1 MTAIKIPV
9 RVIGTS
15 TKRRDPAPRPEAGR
29 RPEADRQPEA
39 DRRPE
44 ADPEPTGSE
53 TVGQSSDPVST
64 SPAETAEECA
74 CAPADRDALPE
85 EAAPVSVA
93 ETQVAATQ
101 VAATRRVAAAHQATE
116 AQDRLLIE
124 VLSIAD
130 NLERALAVAQEDT
143 PIRQGVAITH
153 RDLVRLLQR
162 HGLERIDAFRQPF
175 DPQWH
180 EAIDVVPA
188 RELGVAP
195 GTVVQVMV
203 PGYRRGE
210 QLFRP
215 ARVVVAQ

>member
-9 RVIGTS
+9 RVVGTN
-15 TKRRDPAPRPEAGR
+15 TRRRGPTLRPEAGR
-29 RPEADRQPEA
+29 RPQVDPAVPA
-39 DRRPE
+39 LGI
-44 ADPEPTGSE
+44 ADPPEKGART
-53 TVGQSSDPVST
+53 PVAT
-64 SPAETAEECA
+64 EE
-74 CAPADRDALPE
+74 
-85 EAAPVSVA
+85 VV
-93 ETQVAATQ
+93 ATQ
-101 VAATRRVAAAHQATE
+101 EVAV
-116 AQDRLLIE
+116 AQDRLLAE
-124 VLSIAD
+124 VISIAD
-130 NLERALAVAQEDT
+130 NLERALAVAREDT

-153 RDLVRLLQR
+153 RDVLQLLRR
-162 HGLERIDAFRQPF
+162 HGLERIDAHQQPF

-195 GTVVQVMV
+195 GTVVQVMA

>member
-9 RVIGTS
+9 RVVGTN
-15 TKRRDPAPRPEAGR
+15 TRRRGPTLRPEAGR
-29 RPEADRQPEA
+29 RPQVDPAVPA
-39 DRRPE
+39 LGI
-44 ADPEPTGSE
+44 ADPPEKGART
-53 TVGQSSDPVST
+53 PVAT
-64 SPAETAEECA
+64 EE
-74 CAPADRDALPE
+74 
-85 EAAPVSVA
+85 VV
-93 ETQVAATQ
+93 ATQ
-101 VAATRRVAAAHQATE
+101 EAVATQEVTV
-116 AQDRLLIE
+116 AQDRLLAE
-124 VLSIAD
+124 VISIAD
-130 NLERALAVAQEDT
+130 NLERALAVAREDT

-153 RDLVRLLQR
+153 RDVLQLLRR
-162 HGLERIDAFRQPF
+162 HGLERIDAHQQPF

-195 GTVVQVMV
+195 GTVVQVMA

>member
-9 RVIGTS
+9 RVVGTN
-15 TKRRDPAPRPEAGR
+15 TRRRGPTVRPEAGR
-29 RPEADRQPEA
+29 RPQVDPAVPA
-39 DRRPE
+39 LGI
-44 ADPEPTGSE
+44 ADPPEKGART
-53 TVGQSSDPVST
+53 PVAT
-64 SPAETAEECA
+64 EE
-74 CAPADRDALPE
+74 
-85 EAAPVSVA
+85 VV
-93 ETQVAATQ
+93 ATQ
-101 VAATRRVAAAHQATE
+101 EVAV
-116 AQDRLLIE
+116 AQDRLLAE
-124 VLSIAD
+124 VISIAD
-130 NLERALAVAQEDT
+130 NLERALAVAREDT

-153 RDLVRLLQR
+153 RDVLQLLRR
-162 HGLERIDAFRQPF
+162 HGLERIDAHQQPF

-195 GTVVQVMV
+195 GTVVQVMA

>member
-9 RVIGTS
+9 RVVGTN
-15 TKRRDPAPRPEAGR
+15 TRRRGPTLRPEAGR
-29 RPEADRQPEA
+29 RPQVDPAVPALEV
-39 DRRPE
+39 
-44 ADPEPTGSE
+44 ADPPEKGART
-53 TVGQSSDPVST
+53 PVAT
-64 SPAETAEECA
+64 Q
-74 CAPADRDALPE
+74 
-85 EAAPVSVA
+85 EA
-93 ETQVAATQ
+93 AATQ
-101 VAATRRVAAAHQATE
+101 EVAV
-116 AQDRLLIE
+116 AQDRLLAE
-124 VLSIAD
+124 VISIAD
-130 NLERALAVAQEDT
+130 NLERALAVAREDT

-153 RDLVRLLQR
+153 RDVLQLLRR
-162 HGLERIDAFRQPF
+162 HGLERIDAHQQPF

-195 GTVVQVMV
+195 GTVVQVMA

>member
-9 RVIGTS
+9 RVVGTN
-15 TKRRDPAPRPEAGR
+15 TRRRSPTLRPEVGR
-29 RPEADRQPEA
+29 RPQVDPAVPA
-39 DRRPE
+39 LGI
-44 ADPEPTGSE
+44 ADPPEKGART
-53 TVGQSSDPVST
+53 PV
-64 SPAETAEECA
+64 
-74 CAPADRDALPE
+74 
-85 EAAPVSVA
+85 
-93 ETQVAATQ
+93 ATQ
-101 VAATRRVAAAHQATE
+101 EAVATQEVTV
-116 AQDRLLIE
+116 AQDRLLAE
-124 VLSIAD
+124 VISIAD
-130 NLERALAVAQEDT
+130 NLERALAVAREDT

-153 RDLVRLLQR
+153 RDVLQLLRR
-162 HGLERIDAFRQPF
+162 HGLERIDAHQQPF

-195 GTVVQVMV
+195 GTVVQVMA

>member
-9 RVIGTS
+9 RVVGTN
-15 TKRRDPAPRPEAGR
+15 TRRRGPTLRPEAGR
-29 RPEADRQPEA
+29 RPQVDPAVPA
-39 DRRPE
+39 LGI
-44 ADPEPTGSE
+44 ADPPEKGART
-53 TVGQSSDPVST
+53 PVAT
-64 SPAETAEECA
+64 EEVVA
-74 CAPADRDALPE
+74 TQ
-85 EAAPVSVA
+85 EA
-93 ETQVAATQ
+93 AATQ
-101 VAATRRVAAAHQATE
+101 EVVATE
-116 AQDRLLIE
+116 DVAVAQDRLLAE
-124 VLSIAD
+124 VISIAD
-130 NLERALAVAQEDT
+130 NLERALAVAREDT

-153 RDLVRLLQR
+153 RDVLQLLRR
-162 HGLERIDAFRQPF
+162 HGLERIDAHQQPF

-195 GTVVQVMV
+195 GTVVQVMA

>member
-9 RVIGTS
+9 RVVGTN
-15 TKRRDPAPRPEAGR
+15 TRRRGPTLRPEAGR
-29 RPEADRQPEA
+29 RPQVDPAVPA
-39 DRRPE
+39 LGI
-44 ADPEPTGSE
+44 ADPPEKGART
-53 TVGQSSDPVST
+53 PV
-64 SPAETAEECA
+64 
-74 CAPADRDALPE
+74 
-85 EAAPVSVA
+85 
-93 ETQVAATQ
+93 ATQ
-101 VAATRRVAAAHQATE
+101 EVAV
-116 AQDRLLIE
+116 AQDRLLAE
-124 VLSIAD
+124 VISIAD
-130 NLERALAVAQEDT
+130 NLERALAVAREDT

-153 RDLVRLLQR
+153 RDVLQLLRR
-162 HGLERIDAFRQPF
+162 HGLERIDAHQQPF

-195 GTVVQVMV
+195 GTVVQVMA

>member
-9 RVIGTS
+9 RVVGTN
-15 TKRRDPAPRPEAGR
+15 TRRRSPTLRPEAGR
-29 RPEADRQPEA
+29 RPQVDPAVPA
-39 DRRPE
+39 LGI
-44 ADPEPTGSE
+44 ADPPEKGART
-53 TVGQSSDPVST
+53 PV
-64 SPAETAEECA
+64 
-74 CAPADRDALPE
+74 
-85 EAAPVSVA
+85 
-93 ETQVAATQ
+93 ATQ
-101 VAATRRVAAAHQATE
+101 EAVATQEVTV
-116 AQDRLLIE
+116 AQDRLLAE
-124 VLSIAD
+124 VISIAD
-130 NLERALAVAQEDT
+130 NLERALAVAREDT

-153 RDLVRLLQR
+153 RDVLQLLRR
-162 HGLERIDAFRQPF
+162 HGLERIDAHQQPF

-195 GTVVQVMV
+195 GTVVQVMA